1 MRLNHAVIFD
11 NGSGVFKAGMG
22 DDDAPRVTFPTI
34 VGKPTNPNM
43 MVGMD
48 QKELYVGPEAH
59 AKKSLLTL
67 SRPIRRGII
76 EDLDQMEKI
85 WQYTYENELVV
96 DPKEHPALLTEPP
109 LNDPKKREEIMAK
122 FFESHGVNHFYL
134 GIQSVLGLFSTGRT
148 TGMVIDSGSG
158 ITHTVPVYEGFAL
171 PYATHKL
178 NVAGDDLTEF
188 LFKLLKAEN
197 PESVMSKINFND
209 PTVREDIEKKIKE
222 KKCEVAFDIDTS
234 RKESDDKDKAIEHVL
249 PDGTKLNIT
258 KAHFSCPEA
267 LFQPN
272 QIIPSDNEGI
282 HDKTYQSILKCEA
295 HIQKSLY
302 LNIILIGGS
311 TMFKDLGVRLK
322 KEVSALAPSNM
333 ESDMFEP
340 LERKNSVWI
349 GGSILSTID
358 AFQHI
363 WITKKDYDEG
373 RGMQIVHKRCF

>member
-1 MRLNHAVIFD
+1 MNRQSNAVVFD
-11 NGSGVFKAGMG
+11 NGSGLFKAGMG
-22 DDDAPRVTFPTI
+22 DDDTPRVIFPTI

-59 AKKSLLTL
+59 QKKSLLTL
-67 SRPIRRGII
+67 SNPIKRGVI

-96 DPKEHPALLTEPP
+96 DPKEHPVFLTEPP
-109 LNDPKKREEIMAK
+109 LNDPKKREQLMTL
-122 FFESHGVNHFYL
+122 FFESFGVNHFYL
-134 GIQSVLGLFSTGRT
+134 AVQSVMGLFSTGRT
-148 TGMVIDSGSG
+148 TGLVLDSGAG
-158 ITHTVPVYEGFAL
+158 VTHTVPVYEGFAL

-178 NVAGDDLTEF
+178 NVAGEDLTEF
-188 LFKLLKAEN
+188 MFRLLKAEN
-197 PESVMSKINFND
+197 SESVMGRLNFAD
-209 PTVREDIEKKIKE
+209 PTCREYIEKMKE

-234 RKESDDKDKAIEHVL
+234 RKESDDKEKAIEYTL
-249 PDGTKLNIT
+249 PDGTKLTIT

-272 QIIPSDNEGI
+272 QILPLDNEGI
-282 HDKTYQSILKCEA
+282 HEKTYQSILKCEP
-295 HIQKSLY
+295 HIQKNLY
-302 LNIILIGGS
+302 KNIVLIGGS

-322 KEVSALAPSNM
+322 KEVSALAPSTM
-333 ESDMFEP
+333 DIVMYEP
-340 LERKNSVWI
+340 LERKNSTWI
-349 GGSILSTID
+349 GASILSTID

-373 RGMQIVHKRCF
+373 RNIQIVHKRCF